1 MPEAAKSP
9 FLERL
14 PALLLLLC
22 LSPVPSLT
30 SAHTVLVL
38 AMCKLAV
45 PSLAAGPHIV
55 LVLAVPSLAA
65 GPHIVLV
72 LADDLGWGD
81 VGWNNPRMADVTPHL
96 TQLARWV
103 SL

>member
-1 MPEAAKSP
+1 MPEAGKCP
-9 FLERL
+9 FLERM
-14 PALLLLLC
+14 PALLLLL
-22 LSPVPSLT
+22 SLNP
-30 SAHTVLVL
+30 
-38 AMCKLAV
+38 V
-45 PSLAAGPHIV
+45 PSLAA
-55 LVLAVPSLAA
+55 S
-65 GPHIVLV
+65 PHIVLV

>member
-30 SAHTVLVL
+30 SPHTVLVL
-38 AMCKLAV
+38 AVCK
-45 PSLAAGPHIV
+45 
-55 LVLAVPSLAA
+55 LAVPSLAA

-96 TQLARWV
+96 TQLAR
-103 SL
+103 